1 MKNYKTTALTLAV
14 GAGLIG
20 NALAAPAPR
29 VLINGQALRSE
40 SPAFVQNSRVLV
52 PMRDIFESLGAT
64 VNYNSL
70 DRSISAQRGTTIV
83 RMLIGSSRASVNN
96 VPVALDV
103 PAATYSG
110 NTYVPLRFVSEAM
123 GADVKYDS
131 YNSLVSI
138 KGQGY
143 TGGTVIAGGNNGGT
157 QIGGTQQISIP
168 ANSVVPVTIDEE
180 LNSATT
186 PQGKRFTATVVSQTE
201 GDSEF
206 PAGTKLSGVVVG
218 VTRRTSAIP
227 GTLDLRFIGATLPD
241 NTRVAL
247 RGQLISL
254 DSDSVQTTGGRV
266 TAVGNARKKNN
277 TLKVVGIGA
286 GAGFVIGK
294 LLKKD
299 GALPAILGAAGGFLY
314 DQLGKKN
321 KTADARLNAGTRL
334 GVRLENPITYRDTL
348 GYAPRRA
355 DRLSF

>member
-1 MKNYKTTALTLAV
+1 MKITTTVLTLAV

-64 VNYNSL
+64 VSYNSL
-70 DRSISAQRGTTIV
+70 DRSIAAQRGTTIV
-83 RMLIGSSRASVNN
+83 RMLIGSRKASVNN
-96 VPVALDV
+96 VPVTLDV
-103 PAATYSG
+103 PAAIYSDS
-110 NTYVPLRFVSEAM
+110 TYVPLRFVSEAM
-123 GADVKYDS
+123 GADVKFDA

-143 TGGTVIAGGNNGGT
+143 SGGTVVAGGTGGTGGT
-157 QIGGTQQISIP
+157 QVGGVQQLSIP
-168 ANSVVPVTIDEE
+168 ADAVIPVTIDEA
-180 LNSATT
+180 LSSATT
-186 PQGKRFTATVVSQTE
+186 ARGERFTATVASETE

-206 PAGTKLSGVVVG
+206 PAGTKLEGVVVG
-218 VTRRTSAIP
+218 VTRRTSAEP
-227 GTLDLRFIGATLPD
+227 GTLDLRFTGATLPD

-247 RGQLISL
+247 RGNLISL

-266 TAVGNARKKNN
+266 TAKGNGKKNN

-286 GAGFVIGK
+286 GAGFVIGR

-299 GALPAILGAAGGFLY
+299 GALPAILGAVGGILY

-321 KTADARLNAGTRL
+321 KTAEAKLDAGTRL
-334 GVRLENPITYRDTL
+334 GVRLQNAVTYRDTL

-355 DRLSF
+355 DRLGF